1 VEKINFDLME
11 KRTRIIFETAWEMA
25 TREDM
30 LKRDMPLNMP
40 ATR

>member
-1 VEKINFDLME
+1 ME

-40 ATR
+40 GR